1 MVQTAAWWSL
11 LTWNHLNRAK
21 GAIMQFKSAASV
33 ASAASGVAL
42 GACSS
47 DCQVLPGDLE
57 APEVV
62 QATVKTKNQA
72 LV

>member
-1 MVQTAAWWSL
+1 
-11 LTWNHLNRAK
+11 
-21 GAIMQFKSAASV
+21 MQFKSAASV